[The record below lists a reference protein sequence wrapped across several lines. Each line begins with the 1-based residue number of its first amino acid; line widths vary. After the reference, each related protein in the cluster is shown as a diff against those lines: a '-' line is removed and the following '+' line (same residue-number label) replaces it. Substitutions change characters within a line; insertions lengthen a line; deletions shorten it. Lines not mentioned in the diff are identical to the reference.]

1 MQEKDGKI
9 TKKKL
14 SVFISIIVVIVFIHI
29 IVNNYNSNTLNSSS
43 RSTNK
48 ITTTNTTITN
58 YCAASGCSKKGTY
71 SIDGTSG
78 KEYYCYEH
86 YKQMEAWAEMF
97 MGY

>member
-9 TKKKL
+9 TKKIL
-14 SVFISIIVVIVFIHI
+14 SVFISTIVVIVFILI

-48 ITTTNTTITN
+48 ITITNTTTTN

-71 SIDGTSG
+71 SINETSG

-86 YKQMEAWAEMF
+86 YKQMEAWAEML